1 MVHRWQAWIAVAVV
15 TAVVLALVLLEQL
28 DPVVRRFWSDH
39 PLAADTVAGVL
50 VVALTVVVI
59 DQMIRRRQ
67 IHNQSRAVG
76 AHAAI
81 MLSQAKRAV
90 DMTVAVRDR
99 EGDRAA
105 AGEAVRTYLLVLLVG
120 APVLM
125 EAPLARRFLE
135 QAQVLAAEL
144 GRILSPAD
152 VEILPPS
159 AFAGSLD
166 EAIRQL
172 RGAAVPLLA
181 ALSAEER
188 SVVTDGTGEGS

>member
-1 MVHRWQAWIAVAVV
+1 VVHRWQAWIAIAVV

>member
-1 MVHRWQAWIAVAVV
+1 
-15 TAVVLALVLLEQL
+15 
-28 DPVVRRFWSDH
+28 
-39 PLAADTVAGVL
+39 
-50 VVALTVVVI
+50 
-59 DQMIRRRQ
+59 
-67 IHNQSRAVG
+67 
-76 AHAAI
+76 